1 MGIDRRERL
10 DALAEE
16 AHILFVFQINGLNQ
30 VDSRILDGRRDLE
43 AHLFKD
49 SCREDSAFD
58 GLCRDV
64 RCHEEALEKEAV
76 PSRIGAEFVAQPR
89 SRQVVGGCMDQ
100 FFLTGNIT
108 ACRGDAAT
116 GILDERPG
124 DDIGTGFNRFFF
136 GSKFT
141 VAVIDKTNRLRTD
154 LLDDRNNR
162 TDIID
167 RQRGP
172 RAVTAR
178 TLNEDQ
184 FRLLFSHGGLNTG
197 QIIGVVLQ
205 GDFFIADAFF
215 LQRMGRFMGVADNA
229 LHRIIWCA
237 DKAHHEVACL
247 QQGQQDRRQRM
258 GPRYEMRTDNG
269 FFRFK
274 DAGKDFVELFPA
286 HIAVTIAR
294 RTGKLIRRNLGFLI
308 SCQDFRRIMETNRIN
323 PFKLGRTFGQ
333 RFFS

>member
-1 MGIDRRERL
+1 
-10 DALAEE
+10 
-16 AHILFVFQINGLNQ
+16 
-30 VDSRILDGRRDLE
+30 
-43 AHLFKD
+43 
-49 SCREDSAFD
+49 
-58 GLCRDV
+58 
-64 RCHEEALEKEAV
+64 
-76 PSRIGAEFVAQPR
+76 
-89 SRQVVGGCMDQ
+89 MDQ

-108 ACRGDAAT
+108 ACRGDATT

-124 DDIGTGFNRFFF
+124 DDVGTGFNRFFF
-136 GSKFT
+136 GSKFA
-141 VAVIDKTNRLRTD
+141 VAVIDKANRLRAD
-154 LLDDRNNR
+154 LLDNGDNR
-162 TDIID
+162 TDIVD
-167 RQRGP
+167 GQGHP
-172 RAVTAR
+172 RAVTAG
-178 TLNEDQ
+178 TLDEDQ
-184 FRLLFSHGGLNTG
+184 FRLLFGDGRFNTG
-197 QIIGVVLQ
+197 QVVGVVLQ
-205 GDFFIADAFF
+205 GDFFIANAFF
-215 LQRMGRFMGVADNA
+215 LQRMGRFMGITNDA
-229 LHRIIWCA
+229 LHRIIRCA